1 MTEIRAPR
9 QDEIDAALEL
19 LNAHGHAMW
28 GEDITDAAEIQQW
41 FALPGMELRAAALPD
56 GRFAGMAAAV
66 DIAEDHAIIWL
77 RVTLHP
83 ELGTAELG
91 EELLAEVDRLARER
105 GRPGTEIHAGCA
117 EPDERVAGIYTRNG
131 YHLVRHFFRMI
142 APLDEPPAA
151 SVWPEGIELRPL
163 DPDRDLE
170 RVHQVDEEAFEDHW
184 GSARTSFAT
193 WRGLLIPAD
202 WDPSLWFIAWDG
214 DQIAGISL
222 CRPSAEGDPDLGWV
236 EVLAVRRP
244 WRRRGLALALLLH
257 SFAELRDR
265 GRPKVG
271 LGVDAENLT
280 GAVRLYERAGMVPT
294 QQFDVYEA
302 IV

>member
-193 WRGLLIPAD
+193 WRGLLIRPTGTRRSGSSRGTATRS
-202 WDPSLWFIAWDG
+202 PGS
-214 DQIAGISL
+214 
-222 CRPSAEGDPDLGWV
+222 PSAARAPRATRTSAGSRCSPSAARG
-236 EVLAVRRP
+236 AAAASRSRCSCTRSPSSATAGGRRSGSASTP
-244 WRRRGLALALLLH
+244 R
-257 SFAELRDR
+257 
-265 GRPKVG
+265 
-271 LGVDAENLT
+271 T
-280 GAVRLYERAGMVPT
+280 
-294 QQFDVYEA
+294 
-302 IV
+302 